1 MNRINLIA
9 LGVKDIRKSLDFY
22 KNIGFEASVTG
33 DEEKPVIVFFKNEG
47 SKLEL
52 FPLEELARDI
62 DQDNPPAISA
72 GGFPGFTLAYNGK
85 SEAEIDDIFKKVKD
99 VGAQIVKQP
108 QTLSWGG
115 YGGYF
120 VDPDGYYWEVA
131 YGADWEFDENNM
143 LII

>member
-9 LGVKDIRKSLDFY
+9 LGVRDIRKSLDFY
-22 KNIGFEASVTG
+22 KEIGFEASVVG

-52 FPLEELARDI
+52 FPLEELAKDI
-62 DQDNPPAISA
+62 NQVNPPEIST

-85 SEAEIDDIFKKVKD
+85 SSAEVDEIFKKVKD
-99 VGAQIVKQP
+99 SGAQVVKQP

-131 YGADWEFDENNM
+131 FGADWKFDENNM
-143 LII
+143 LIL

>member
-9 LGVKDIRKSLDFY
+9 LGVRDIRKSLGFY
-22 KNIGFEASVTG
+22 KEIGFEASVVG

-52 FPLEELARDI
+52 FPLEELAKDI
-62 DQDNPPAISA
+62 NQENPPEIST

-85 SEAEIDDIFKKVKD
+85 SSAEVDEIFKKVKD
-99 VGAQIVKQP
+99 AGAQVVKQP